1 MGIAYFDLDDEKVPV
16 PVKKLPAV
24 VVGESVPVMKNLFEG
39 ETTECN
45 YLVMAFIIGVLLLAL
60 TDSTRR

>member
-1 MGIAYFDLDDEKVPV
+1 MGIAYYDLDEPIVNKKVAQQVVPV
-16 PVKKLPAV
+16 VEKPKL
-24 VVGESVPVMKNLFEG
+24 NLFEG

-60 TDSTRR
+60 TDSTRH

>member
-1 MGIAYFDLDDEKVPV
+1 MGIAYYDLDDPV
-16 PVKKLPAV
+16 IVKKPA
-24 VVGESVPVMKNLFEG
+24 GPPQPISAPVAPKLNLFEG

-60 TDSTRR
+60 SDSTRR

>member
-24 VVGESVPVMKNLFEG
+24 VVGESVPGLNLFEG